1 MAPFPGV
8 GFSPPGMISG
18 YFVLLLGAKFA
29 PCVLIDKTNDR
40 VVEELL
46 TVLSRKS
53 KRNTIINKKP
63 YLLGEALHA
72 SFKPW
77 NPQVQMECGLSGGHD
92 SRHRFVRV
100 PRR

>member
-18 YFVLLLGAKFA
+18 YFVLLFGAKFA

-53 KRNTIINKKP
+53 KRKTIINKKSC
-63 YLLGEALHA
+63 H
-72 SFKPW
+72 
-77 NPQVQMECGLSGGHD
+77 
-92 SRHRFVRV
+92 
-100 PRR
+100 